1 MHAMVRA
8 YSGQGA
14 TELYDLLIERKDEVR
29 EKMNAVSGLV
39 SYDLAQTDDGCVA
52 LIICRDK
59 LGCDQSMSIAKEWL
73 AENAKHLGL
82 TPPKIIEGE
91 IGIHLP

>member
-1 MHAMVRA
+1 MHAMMRE

-14 TELYDLLIERKDEVR
+14 KELYDLLIEKREEVER
-29 EKMNAVSGLV
+29 LMGGVSGLI

-52 LIICRDK
+52 LILCRDK

-73 AENAKHLGL
+73 SDNAKHLGL
-82 TPPKIIEGE
+82 TPARITEGV
-91 IGIHLP
+91 IGIHVT